1 MRKTIKRFMCQEHG
15 GAVVDWVVITAGVV
29 TLSITLMIAMT
40 DGTQTVATKVNTS
53 MENVGESTTGG

>member
-1 MRKTIKRFMCQEHG
+1 MRTTLKRFVCQDHG

-29 TLSITLMIAMT
+29 TLSISLMVAMT
-40 DGTQTVATKVNTS
+40 GSTQTVATKVNTS